1 MDRRWYLIGLLGLI
15 MCSMLIPA
23 YAEVSSIK
31 VNRTFFGPGSTI
43 YFTGTVDAG
52 DAGKIVNLAIHDPTG
67 KFISP
72 LQSAFTSTNG
82 TFQVTITTNQQYSV
96 KGSYNATAF
105 IAQESAGKVVSFIF
119 SPDGSPIAPAAPT
132 SLISNSKSS
141 SEIDLSW
148 VAPAINGGAIISG
161 YQIERNDGTGFN
173 VIHNAQSTTYQDI
186 GLIPNKQYSYRVS
199 AVNSAGQSNPSIV
212 VNATTLSAPIQPT
225 QNNVPSPGS
234 TPNQGPNQTLTD
246 ILKQRLENAR
256 KLQELLNAQNP
267 KYSSVELAESLGS
280 SDVISNTGPQKGTIE
295 KENNPAN
302 NLTNSFDFKN
312 IIYPVIS
319 AVGAGIVGFV
329 IYLRKRRISNAKDLE
344 SDKKSDYH
352 ADELVSK
359 MSESEGHDD
368 YAMMIL
374 RNRLVKGD
382 ITVEEFK
389 SLKDAL
395 TEP

>member
-1 MDRRWYLIGLLGLI
+1 MDRRWYLICLLI
-15 MCSMLIPA
+15 MCSMVIPA
-23 YAEVSSIK
+23 YAEVSSLK
-31 VNRTFFGPGSTI
+31 VNRPFFGPGSTI

-119 SPDGSPIAPAAPT
+119 SPDGSPIAPTAPT
-132 SLISNSKSS
+132 NLIANSKSS
-141 SEIDLSW
+141 SEIDLRW

-173 VIHNAQSTTYQDI
+173 VIHNVQFTTYQDI

-212 VNATTLSAPIQPT
+212 VNATTLSAPAQTP
-225 QNNVPSPGS
+225 QNNTQSPGS
-234 TPNQGPNQTLTD
+234 TSNQGQNQTLAD

-280 SDVISNTGPQKGTIE
+280 SDMISNTGPQKGAVE
-295 KENNPAN
+295 NENNPVSN
-302 NLTNSFDFKN
+302 PTSHFDFKN
-312 IIYPVIS
+312 IIYPVIT
-319 AVGAGIVGFV
+319 AIGVGIVVTF
-329 IYLRKRRISNAKDLE
+329 IYLRKKRTSDAHDLE
-344 SDKKSDYH
+344 FNKKSENH
-352 ADELVSK
+352 TDEPDSK
-359 MSESEGHDD
+359 MTKSEEHDD

-374 RNRLVKGD
+374 RNRLVKGE